1 LELQP
6 ASINHPDLPRLAAI
20 FFAANPLADPRQYEY
35 LSGDYLGLT
44 GPTMSTKLTANHS
57 ALLVYWIYETIDIEY
72 TSINTID
79 WQRRSGWCFVASQY
93 TRSVQSIVGR

>member
-35 LSGDYLGLT
+35 FSGDYLGLT
-44 GPTMSTKLTANHS
+44 CPP
-57 ALLVYWIYETIDIEY
+57 
-72 TSINTID
+72 
-79 WQRRSGWCFVASQY
+79 
-93 TRSVQSIVGR
+93 